1 MSYFILVFSIEAY
14 SPIIMDKSRLET
26 FGDLCPISFDQF
38 GKSPKAFLFVSDGT
52 GPGRELLWLEV
63 TLYKYLVT
71 ITL

>member
-1 MSYFILVFSIEAY
+1 
-14 SPIIMDKSRLET
+14 MDKSRLET
-26 FGDLCPISFDQF
+26 FGDLYPISFDQF